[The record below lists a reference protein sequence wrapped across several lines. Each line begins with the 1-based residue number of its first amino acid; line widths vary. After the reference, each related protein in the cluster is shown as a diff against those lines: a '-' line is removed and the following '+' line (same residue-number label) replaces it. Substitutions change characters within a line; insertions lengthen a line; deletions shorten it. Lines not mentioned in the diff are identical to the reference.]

1 MSGILRNIRSRSQS
15 RERRDH
21 LAALL
26 PGVEEQTPHHG
37 LQEQSEQH
45 EQELPRRDHRS
56 DYRDHHRQD
65 EESVDGSEV
74 EEWRTGL
81 DHPCDPTMAFTKSHP
96 IGSLLLKMQTDI
108 TKLAVLNKMR
118 SMESNVKEI
127 CDEFHNGISLERA
140 NTCNTIA
147 VNNSSI
153 KEELTA
159 KELQAHRLENPI
171 DPPKNFAPNPQ
182 LVDNPAKL
190 AECFKVF
197 PRGHKFSGSNK
208 EGHMNVREFL
218 TNLNLAQE
226 QCRLSEQEF
235 LARMLASST
244 AGAHELIQM
253 WIDNGNNV
261 AQIYESLLIHYD
273 KRPSAEEAKASLF
286 SYKVARN
293 EDLAKAEAKIMIW
306 VGTAAKAIPA
316 GPSRVQYTNLEGCQ
330 ALIRALPDWSKIN
343 VSNLYESLS
352 AKLGRTL
359 TFTELHQALH
369 ALRPN
374 IDKDI
379 KQNGIDSQRP
389 PRFNNKSPQIKYS
402 SYNMNV
408 KEGIDTVERRVFP
421 PRRSNTE
428 TSFTPRPA
436 YRPPMRRTNNNR
448 TRGSFA
454 NTNRGANNN
463 TNKNAG
469 NFGGA
474 FNKFN
479 TGPERG
485 RTNMTSNNV
494 SNKNN
499 NNYNRKGRGF
509 SNYNRNKND
518 AASCLLC
525 GYKNHKAENCRNM
538 KDDNGNIKG
547 VIPGFGTCSK
557 CPKEIQPRLNH
568 PESLCPFRPKGP
580 LYKKVPT

>member
-1 MSGILRNIRSRSQS
+1 MSGILKNIRSRSQS
-15 RERRDH
+15 RERRDF

-26 PGVEEQTPHHG
+26 PGGEDQGPHQG
-37 LQEQSEQH
+37 QQEQPEQH
-45 EQELPRRDHRS
+45 EQGLPRQ
-56 DYRDHHRQD
+56 DHHWQD
-65 EESVDGSEV
+65 DESLEGSDLAN
-74 EEWRTGL
+74 WRTEGS
-81 DHPCDPTMAFTKSHP
+81 DQPSSCHPTLAFTKSHP

-108 TKLAVLNKMR
+108 TKLAVLNKMK

-127 CDEFHNGISLERA
+127 CDEFHHGINLERA

-147 VNNSSI
+147 INNSSI
-153 KEELTA
+153 EDKIIS
-159 KELQAHRLENPI
+159 KELHAHRLENPI
-171 DPPKNFAPNPQ
+171 DPPKHFAPSPQ

-190 AECFKVF
+190 NECFKVF
-197 PRGHKFSGSNK
+197 PRGNKFSGSNK
-208 EGHMNVREFL
+208 EGHMNIREFL

-286 SYKVARN
+286 SYKVAKH
-293 EDLAKAEAKIMIW
+293 EDLSKAEAKIMIW
-306 VGTAAKAIPA
+306 VGTAAKTVPA
-316 GPSRVQYTNLEGCQ
+316 GPSRATFTNLEGCQ
-330 ALIRALPDWSKIN
+330 SLIRALPDWSRIN

-352 AKLGRTL
+352 AKLGRSL

-389 PRFNNKSPQIKYS
+389 PRYINNMNKGPQLRYNAFNI
-402 SYNMNV
+402 NV
-408 KEGIDTVERRVFP
+408 KEGIDTVERRTFP
-421 PRRSNTE
+421 PKRSNTE
-428 TSFTPRPA
+428 TSFTPKPI
-436 YRPPMRRTNNNR
+436 YRPSNRQQPNNRPRFSVSNRGKGGYNNNQ
-448 TRGSFA
+448 
-454 NTNRGANNN
+454 TNRRSD
-463 TNKNAG
+463 

-474 FNKFN
+474 FSKFN
-479 TGPERG
+479 TGPERS
-485 RTNMTSNNV
+485 R
-494 SNKNN
+494 NN
-499 NNYNRKGRGF
+499 NNTNTYNNNNSYNRPRRGF
-509 SNYNRNKND
+509 QNRNINGG
-518 AASCLLC
+518 CILC
-525 GYKNHKAENCRNM
+525 GYKNHKAETCRNM

-547 VIPGFGTCSK
+547 VIPGFGTCTK
-557 CPKEIQPRLNH
+557 CPKEIKTRLNH

-580 LYKKVPT
+580 LYKRLPQ